1 MKNLITVL
9 AIAALMTSCGKSH
22 ESALIKDLS
31 WTTIGGSEV
40 ELNDV
45 DIIEMNLFN
54 SYSVDSC
61 YAEGLKIQLQTN
73 TLAAEEASEM
83 FGVDFDD
90 EWFKKAELSKHSVF
104 AYYIKY
110 SFYNPITKG
119 KNIKNT
125 KLAVAVSEDGSLYT
139 TSSFYCK

>member
-1 MKNLITVL
+1 MKNVILII

-31 WTTIGGSEV
+31 WTTIGGLEV

-61 YAEGLKIQLQTN
+61 YAAAHD
-73 TLAAEEASEM
+73 LAQARGFNEE
-83 FGVDFDD
+83 F
-90 EWFKKAELSKHSVF
+90 FKKAELSKHSVF

-125 KLAVAVSEDGSLYT
+125 KLAVGVSEDGSLYT
-139 TSSFYCK
+139 TSNFYCE

>member
-1 MKNLITVL
+1 MKNVILII
-9 AIAALMTSCGKSH
+9 AIAALITSCGKSH
-22 ESALIKDLS
+22 ESELIKDLS

-61 YAEGLKIQLQTN
+61 YASHYPKDSGARRFN
-73 TLAAEEASEM
+73 
-83 FGVDFDD
+83 D

-125 KLAVAVSEDGSLYT
+125 KLAVGIREDGSLYT
-139 TSSFYCK
+139 TSSFYCD